1 MPTKKKRI
9 KVSLS
14 DEAFEQFEWL
24 MEQIKNETKKR
35 VYPGQ
40 VFEQMIKNEYTI
52 KRVFRK

>member
-24 MEQIKNETKKR
+24 MEQIKKETKKR